1 MESNPNQFHDSKKRP
16 RKVLPQDFA
25 ASFSDKSSF
34 YNYMKE
40 QL

>member
-1 MESNPNQFHDSKKRP
+1 MPKEDKKVANIKRRMP
-16 RKVLPQDFA
+16 VNDIMGH
-25 ASFSDKSSF
+25 FSDKSSF